1 MKPRVVRRGLEMF
14 SNLAPRVSAP
24 RVSTALGLS
33 PRERQF
39 RAGMADGLT
48 NKAIAARLGLSAHTT
63 DDSARA
69 IHAKL
74 NVNTRGGA
82 AVKAMRDRLI

>member
-1 MKPRVVRRGLEMF
+1 
-14 SNLAPRVSAP
+14 
-24 RVSTALGLS
+24 
-33 PRERQF
+33 
-39 RAGMADGLT
+39 MADGLT